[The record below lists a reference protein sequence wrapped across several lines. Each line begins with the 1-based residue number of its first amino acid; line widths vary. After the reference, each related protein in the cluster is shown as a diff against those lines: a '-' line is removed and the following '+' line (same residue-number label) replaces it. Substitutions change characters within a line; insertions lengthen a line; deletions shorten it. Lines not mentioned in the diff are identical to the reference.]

1 MQTEL
6 VPPGTLEAFSLY
18 LARTSALVIGSP
30 LLGSGTGFVLY
41 RVGLI
46 ASVSFLLYS
55 AGGAPLSHSP
65 EPVEYACMVL
75 REIMVGLFLAFA
87 LQAVLVSLRLAGEMI
102 GTEMGFNMASI
113 LDPTTGVN
121 TPVITQIYE
130 LFFFLGFLAV
140 NGHHVLLKALEH
152 SFARAP
158 VGALSLSG
166 DLGFGAL
173 ELFGRTFGAGVAF
186 AAPVLVLLF
195 MASLLVSLLARM
207 VPQLNVMDLSY
218 SARIVVGL
226 IALFV
231 FAPFL
236 APALDG
242 LYDQFAHGIDGA
254 LDVLGA

>member
-1 MQTEL
+1 MEL
-6 VPPGTLEAFSLY
+6 FPPGTLEAFSLY

-30 LLGSGTGFVLY
+30 LLGSGTGFAGW

-46 ASVSFLLYS
+46 VSVSFLLYS
-55 AGGAPLSHSP
+55 TGGAPLAHSP
-65 EPVEYACMVL
+65 EPVEYACLVL
-75 REIMVGLFLAFA
+75 RELLVGLFLAFA
-87 LQAVLVSLRLAGEMI
+87 LQTVLVSLRLAGEMI
-102 GTEMGFNMASI
+102 GQEMGFNLASQV
-113 LDPTTGVN
+113 DPTTGVN

-130 LFFFLGFLAV
+130 IFFFLGFLAV

-158 VGALSLSG
+158 IGALAITG
-166 DLGFGAL
+166 DIAWGAQA
-173 ELFGRTFGAGVAF
+173 LFTQTFGAGVAF

-207 VPQLNVMDLSY
+207 VPQLNVMDVGF

-236 APALDG
+236 APALEG
-242 LYDQFAHGIDGA
+242 LYDQFARKLDGA
-254 LDVLGA
+254 LDVLGT

>member
-1 MQTEL
+1 MQAF
-6 VPPGTLEAFSLY
+6 PPGTLEAFSLY
-18 LARTSALVIGSP
+18 LARTSALVIASP
-30 LLGSGTGFVLY
+30 LLGTGTGFALY

-46 ASVSFLLYS
+46 VAVSFLLYS
-55 AGGAPLSHSP
+55 TGGVALAHSP

-75 REIMVGLFLAFA
+75 RELLVGLFLAFA
-87 LQAVLVSLRLAGEMI
+87 LQTVLVSLRLAGEMI
-102 GTEMGFNMASI
+102 GTEMGFNMASLI
-113 LDPTTGVN
+113 DPTTGIN

-130 LFFFLGFLAV
+130 IFFFLGFLAV

-158 VGALSLSG
+158 VGALSISG
-166 DLGFGAL
+166 EVSAGAL
-173 ELFGRTFGAGVAF
+173 TLFTQTFGAGVAF

-207 VPQLNVMDLSY
+207 VPQLNVMDVGY
-218 SARIVVGL
+218 SARILVGL

-236 APALDG
+236 APALEG
-242 LYDQFAHGIDGA
+242 LYDRFAIGIDGA